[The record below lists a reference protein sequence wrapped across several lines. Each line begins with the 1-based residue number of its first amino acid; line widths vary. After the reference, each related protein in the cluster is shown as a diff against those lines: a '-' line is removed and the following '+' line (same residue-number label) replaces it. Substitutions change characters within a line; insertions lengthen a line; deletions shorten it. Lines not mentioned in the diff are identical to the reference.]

1 MADVVSIQTTEKV
14 ATIRVDDGKANALGT
29 DVIAAIDAALG
40 EAEKKN
46 LAVVLTGRPGFL
58 SGGFDLAVM
67 GEGGEAGCVMVE
79 AGGRLSLR
87 LGRHPAPVV
96 VACSGHAVAMGA
108 ILLLSADLRIG
119 ARGKYKIGFNEVAI
133 GTATPNFLI
142 EQARERMSK
151 RHFVR
156 ATVQSQIYD
165 PESAVDAGLLDDLVD
180 EDRLLEVA
188 QGEAER
194 LADLPRQP
202 FVDTRRRARGE
213 VLDRIERLIGSDVRG
228 LFGMTDAS

>member
-1 MADVVSIQTTEKV
+1 MADVVSIEIAEKV
-14 ATIRVDDGKANALGT
+14 ATIRLDDGKANALGP
-29 DVIAAIDAALG
+29 DVIRALDEAIG
-40 EAEKKN
+40 EAETKG
-46 LAVVLTGRPGFL
+46 LAVVLVGRPGRL

-67 GEGGEAGCVMVE
+67 AEGGEAGCAMVE

-96 VACSGHAVAMGA
+96 VACSGHAIAMGA

-119 ARGKYKIGFNEVAI
+119 TRGAYKIGFNEVAI
-133 GTATPNFLI
+133 GTATPHFLI

-165 PESAVDAGLLDDLVD
+165 PETAVDAGLLDSLVD
-180 EDRLLEVA
+180 EDQLLA
-188 QGEAER
+188 MARSEAAR
-194 LADLPRQP
+194 LADLPRRP
-202 FVDTRRRARGE
+202 FVNTRLRARGT
-213 VLDRIERLIGSDVRG
+213 VLDRIERLIAEDVRG
-228 LFGMTDAS
+228 LFGL